1 MASTTTK
8 TYDTLLERLDKWCQT
23 HPNKALYTF
32 IDDQGRELL
41 KMSYADIDRK
51 TSAIA
56 NVMRKSKSDGGWG
69 IAAKD
74 RVLLV
79 YPPSLDFIVAYIA
92 CLRAGVVAVPVFPP
106 HPGKLRK
113 DLQHFVSIHESSGAT
128 VALTNNMYSF
138 AKKVSSI
145 KTMFSKE
152 KKKWPDVEWILTD
165 NVKADEHT
173 TKAEFLIEPTDL
185 AFLQYTSGSTSEPKG
200 VMITHNNL
208 AHNLTMITTAL
219 KAGMDTVVCAWL
231 PQYHDMG
238 LIGSYLGALY
248 CGGSGAYMSPLTF
261 IKNPSLW
268 MEMASKYKATH
279 TQAPNFAYKLTA
291 RKFKAKYL
299 DASSKNK
306 KAIDLDLSSM
316 RHMFNAAEPI
326 TLESINMFYDTFSP
340 YGLKKDVIVPGYGLA
355 EHTVYVCDA
364 GKQILSLDKTLLKQN
379 KVVLLDDS
387 DDNDND
393 NKKVL
398 VGCGIP
404 LKDEFQ
410 VDVKIVGKMK
420 NDNDDDGE
428 VLYESLNEDA
438 IGEVWINSQ
447 SKAQG
452 YFGKEEATNNA
463 FLARLSKG
471 ASEEDEED
479 DSEALTKT
487 YLRTGDLGFI
497 HNKEL
502 FICGRDKDLIII
514 RGKNHYPQDIE
525 EVVEIDNRLRPGC
538 SAAFSIVVNNDEV
551 LVVIA
556 ELRNAKEKDADQI
569 AADARQRVSQD
580 HGVQVHTLVLIKPR
594 TVEKTSSGK
603 IARSWAKKA
612 YVNNDLQIVVKST
625 GNIRLAANK
634 RNNDKVDD
642 ETNNDTNRKD
652 AKQIAKIDKSA
663 LNKQQSQLVEEV
675 AQLLEIEANEIELDV
690 PLVELGMDSMMLGQ
704 LQGIVSADFNVE
716 LESDELFTETCTLHL
731 IFDMIENGGASKNFV
746 KEDKDS
752 VIVPINNGE
761 GEELGENDGEQ
772 KKKKKTVSTFEVI
785 FCFCC
790 RGRNKKKKK
799 RSK

>member
-1 MASTTTK
+1 MSNNK
-8 TYDTLLERLDKWCQT
+8 IYDTLLDRLDKWC
-23 HPNKALYTF
+23 KAQPDKILYTF
-32 IDDQGRELL
+32 LDDKGKETVKL
-41 KMSYADIDRK
+41 SYADIDRK
-51 TSAIA
+51 TNAIA
-56 NVMRKSKSDGGWG
+56 TIMRKSKTDGGWG
-69 IAAKD
+69 IKAKD

-138 AKKVSSI
+138 AKKVSGI
-145 KTMFSKE
+145 KAIFSKD

-165 NVKADEHT
+165 NVKSDNAT
-173 TKAEFLIEPTDL
+173 TKPNFNIERTDL

-219 KAGMDTVVCAWL
+219 KAGTNTVVCAWL

-238 LIGSYLGALY
+238 LIGSYLGTLY

-268 MEMASKYKATH
+268 MEMSSKYKATH

-299 DASSKNK
+299 DENSKNK
-306 KAIDLDLSSM
+306 KDLSLDLSSM
-316 RHMFNAAEPI
+316 EHMFNAAEPI
-326 TLESINMFYDTFSP
+326 TLESINMFYDTFTP

-364 GKQILSLDKTLLKQN
+364 GKQVLSLNKKKLKQN
-379 KVVLLDDS
+379 KVVLIDDD
-387 DDNDND
+387 DDNNNNNNNTTKDG

-404 LKDEFQ
+404 LMDEFD
-410 VDVKIVGKMK
+410 VDVKIVKTEG
-420 NDNDDDGE
+420 NDEDM
-428 VLYESLNEDA
+428 VTFASLKEDE
-438 IGEVWINSQ
+438 IGEVWVSSQ

-452 YFGKEEATNNA
+452 YFGKDNATKDA
-463 FLARLSKG
+463 FLATLPNNNSTGGDK
-471 ASEEDEED
+471 EEDEKD
-479 DSEALTKT
+479 TKT

-525 EVVEIDNRLRPGC
+525 EVVESDNRLRPGC
-538 SAAFSIVVNNDEV
+538 SAAFSIVVDNDEV

-556 ELRNAKEKDADQI
+556 ELRNAKEKGANQI

-612 YVNNDLQIVVKST
+612 YLNNDLQIVVTST
-625 GNIRLAANK
+625 GNIRAAAK
-634 RNNDKVDD
+634 KSDD
-642 ETNNDTNRKD
+642 ETKNDDGKKKKKKKL
-652 AKQIAKIDKSA
+652 KQKELS
-663 LNKQQSQLVEEV
+663 KQQNQLIDEV
-675 AQLLEIEANEIELDV
+675 AQLLEIETGDIELDV

-704 LQGIVSADFNVE
+704 LQGIVSSDFNVD
-716 LESDELFTETCTLHL
+716 LESDELFTETCTLTL
-731 IFDMIENGGASKNFV
+731 IFEMIDNGGSSPNFV
-746 KEDKDS
+746 KQDKDS
-752 VIVPINNGE
+752 VVVPVKDDDNNNEADSG
-761 GEELGENDGEQ
+761 GNN
-772 KKKKKTVSTFEVI
+772 KKKPISTFEVI

-790 RGRNKKKKK
+790 RGSKKKKK
-799 RSK
+799 RKK